1 MLRFLPESK
10 TRFGI
15 QGITLSEQ
23 AMAYANHVSK
33 SQIIELLG
41 KLADDD
47 GYRIRFQRNPD
58 AALTELDFPSG
69 GFAGF
74 VGNSAQTGMLAD
86 KTVFAAARQRMAD
99 ETAGECLCMI
109 VPSFRLDYGDQHR
122 RSGAAMR

>member
-1 MLRFLPESK
+1 
-10 TRFGI
+10 
-15 QGITLSEQ
+15 
-23 AMAYANHVSK
+23 MAYADHVSK

-47 GYRIRFQRNPD
+47 GYRIRFQRDPE

-74 VGNSAQTGMLAD
+74 VGTSAQSGMLAD
-86 KTVFAAARQRMAD
+86 KSVFAAARKRMVD
-99 ETAGECLCMI
+99 ETAGECLCMV

-122 RSGAAMR
+122 GTAAAMR

>member
-1 MLRFLPESK
+1 
-10 TRFGI
+10 
-15 QGITLSEQ
+15 
-23 AMAYANHVSK
+23 MAYANHVSK

-74 VGNSAQTGMLAD
+74 VGNSAQTGTLAD
-86 KTVFAAARQRMAD
+86 KTVFSAARQRMVD
-99 ETAGECLCMI
+99 EVAGECLCMI
-109 VPSFRLDYGDQHR
+109 IPNFRLDYGDQHR

>member
-1 MLRFLPESK
+1 
-10 TRFGI
+10 
-15 QGITLSEQ
+15 
-23 AMAYANHVSK
+23 MAYANHVSK

-74 VGNSAQTGMLAD
+74 VGNSAQTGTLAD
-86 KTVFAAARQRMAD
+86 KTIFATARQRMVD
-99 ETAGECLCMI
+99 EVAGECLCMI
-109 VPSFRLDYGDQHR
+109 IPNFRLDYGDQHR

>member
-1 MLRFLPESK
+1 
-10 TRFGI
+10 
-15 QGITLSEQ
+15 
-23 AMAYANHVSK
+23 MAYANHVSK

-74 VGNSAQTGMLAD
+74 VGNSAQTGTLAD
-86 KTVFAAARQRMAD
+86 KAVFATARQRMVD
-99 ETAGECLCMI
+99 ETAGECLCMV

-122 RSGAAMR
+122 GNSATMR